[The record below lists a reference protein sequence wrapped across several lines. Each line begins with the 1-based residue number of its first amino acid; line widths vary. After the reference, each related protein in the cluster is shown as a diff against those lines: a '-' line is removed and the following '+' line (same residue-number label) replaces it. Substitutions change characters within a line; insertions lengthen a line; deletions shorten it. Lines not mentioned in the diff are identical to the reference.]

1 MEAGKVRLSEEWN
14 VCVGSGASEMEILLR
29 VKDSGTSRLLQG
41 LYSLLREPCSTLDS
55 AVGHKLSLR
64 KMIV

>member
-1 MEAGKVRLSEEWN
+1 
-14 VCVGSGASEMEILLR
+14 MEILLR

-55 AVGHKLSLR
+55 AVGHKLPLR
-64 KMIV
+64 KMIVSVVISSF